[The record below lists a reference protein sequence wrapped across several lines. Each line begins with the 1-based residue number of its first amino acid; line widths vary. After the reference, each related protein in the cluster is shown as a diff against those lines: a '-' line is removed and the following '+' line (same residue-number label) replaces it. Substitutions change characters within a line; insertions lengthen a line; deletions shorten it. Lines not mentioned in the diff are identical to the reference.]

1 MSRNIVRIGLGVMTT
16 LLALLVLWQFREAL
30 VYVLISLALAAALR
44 PLFRRMDGHG
54 FVFRAIWILV
64 YLAVLGGFVFI
75 LFMASEASINE
86 VQQLTHAVSAQD
98 AWRLPGWLNGSAFQ
112 KTLIA
117 WLPRPSKLFE
127 AFTGNRGQLVLPA
140 ILGFSQSVGVVVS
153 GVIVTLFLSIYWSIN
168 QIHFE
173 RLWLSL
179 LPSARRKQAR
189 GIWRTIEPDLGAYI
203 RSEVIQ
209 SVLAGLLLFI
219 VYGALG
225 SPYPA
230 LMALIGALA
239 WMVPVV
245 GAPLAV
251 ILPLAL
257 GLLTSVQSSL
267 LAAFLTLIVLIVMEL
282 WLEPRLYKR
291 RWGNPILTLV
301 MILVLADVF
310 GLVGILIAPPLS
322 VAIQILWSR
331 LVSHPAATGA
341 AVRVSDLKERQARL
355 WETLKAT
362 NEPPL
367 PLVTSSMEQLALL
380 IAKAEPF
387 LNASLTPE
395 PSGPFPMLQPVSA
408 KLDTPG
414 AIEPEELGHEQ
425 PQNS

>member
-1 MSRNIVRIGLGVMTT
+1 MTT

-30 VYVLISLALAAALR
+30 VYVLISLALAATLR
-44 PLFRRMDGHG
+44 PLFRRMIGHG
-54 FVFRAIWILV
+54 FVFRAAWILV

-75 LFMASEASINE
+75 LFLASQASINE

-117 WLPRPSKLFE
+117 WLPQPSKLFE
-127 AFTGNRGQLVLPA
+127 AFTGDRGQFVLPA
-140 ILGFSQSVGVVVS
+140 ILGFSQSVGVVIS
-153 GVIVTLFLSIYWSIN
+153 GVVVILFLTIYWSIN